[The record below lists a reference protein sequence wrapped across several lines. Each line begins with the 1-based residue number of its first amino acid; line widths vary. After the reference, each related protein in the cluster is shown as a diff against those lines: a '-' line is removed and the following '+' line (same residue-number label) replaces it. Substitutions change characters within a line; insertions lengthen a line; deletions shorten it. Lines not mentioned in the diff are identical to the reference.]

1 LHIKIENFTLHT
13 LQITKIE
20 QQISED
26 DLRNRKE
33 QEDGENSTLRS
44 TIKLHYS
51 NQRKW
56 MTWEVQAAPIIK
68 IINAYQT
75 C

>member
-1 LHIKIENFTLHT
+1 LHIRIEDFTLHT

-20 QQISED
+20 HQIAED

-33 QEDGENSTLRS
+33 QEDGESSTLRS
-44 TIKLHYS
+44 IVKLYYS
-51 NQRKW
+51 DQRKW
-56 MTWEVQAAPIIK
+56 MTWAVQAAPIIK
-68 IINAYQT
+68 KINTYKT

>member
-1 LHIKIENFTLHT
+1 M
-13 LQITKIE
+13 KIE

-26 DLRNRKE
+26 DLRTRKE
-33 QEDGENSTLRS
+33 QEDRENSTLRS
-44 TIKLHYS
+44 TVKLHYS

-68 IINAYQT
+68 IINAYQI

>member
-1 LHIKIENFTLHT
+1 M
-13 LQITKIE
+13 KIE

-44 TIKLHYS
+44 TVKLNYS
-51 NQRKW
+51 DQRKW
-56 MTWEVQAAPIIK
+56 MTWAVQAAPIIK